1 MFITT
6 LFTLAR
12 KRTQPKC
19 LSAVRQITKIWSRY
33 KMEYYS
39 TVKKNEVTTFSGKW
53 IDVEKSV
60 LSEVTDPER

>member
-1 MFITT
+1 
-6 LFTLAR
+6 
-12 KRTQPKC
+12 
-19 LSAVRQITKIWSRY
+19 
-33 KMEYYS
+33 MEYYS